1 MENSQSI
8 NELKKK
14 LNELNIQKEFFF
26 TQKED
31 KKKAISAHINQVK
44 ELRDSYTHHN
54 NELRQLVKQR
64 DDHNKKVKEAI
75 IKIKLIEPKKKE
87 LLKKHKLEFDPSKIK
102 SQIEYLET
110 KIETQALD
118 FEKEKELMKKINTL
132 KKTYSQVFEVSNLFQ
147 EQRKLQSEINE
158 NKYKADSAHKKIRE
172 LQKINK
178 QAHKEFVKKSRE
190 ITQLKKEQNQAYQ
203 KFTELKKQFMEL
215 YNLIRNNQI
224 KNKKTIQQIKNQI
237 LEKKHKQLEQKIK
250 NRQKITNEDLLVF
263 QSR

>member
-14 LNELNIQKEFFF
+14 LNELNIQKELFFA
-26 TQKED
+26 QKED
-31 KKKAISAHINQVK
+31 KKKAISANIKQVK
-44 ELRDSYTHHN
+44 ELRDGYANQSSQ
-54 NELRQLVKQR
+54 LRQLVKQR

-75 IKIKLIEPKKKE
+75 TKIKLLELKKKE
-87 LLKKHKLEFDPSKIK
+87 LLKKHKIQFNPSRIS
-102 SQIEYLET
+102 SQIGYLET

-118 FEKEKELMKKINTL
+118 FEKEKELMKKINAL
-132 KKTYSQVFEVSNLFQ
+132 KKTNAQVLEISNLFQ
-147 EQRKLQSEINE
+147 EQRVVQSQINE
-158 NKYKADSAHKKIRE
+158 NRHNADSAHKKIRE

-178 QAHKEFVKKSRE
+178 QTRKEFVKKSRE
-190 ITQLKKEQNQAYQ
+190 IMQLKKEQNQAYQ
-203 KFTELKKQFMEL
+203 KFTELKKQYIEL
-215 YNLIRNNQI
+215 FNLIRNNQI
-224 KNKKTIQQIKNQI
+224 RNKKAIQHIKNQI